1 MNVKGIAVVI
11 GVSMAIGAFAQV
23 RYTERL
29 GTVENMNRVKP
40 GMGVTA
46 QDRKYF
52 AEARITTVYNL
63 RAAEIA
69 RRKGGSSWLNEFAEF
84 RAKDYDQNYKEL
96 KVIASKLNLRA
107 DKSLPRAWEQK
118 LNGLRAKNGGDF
130 ENAFRVNFVKINEQF
145 ADQSEREAKR
155 GNNSLIRNFA
165 VTQGPVIRLNIN
177 MAMRGVAKI

>member
-11 GVSMAIGAFAQV
+11 GIGLSIGAFGQV

-29 GTVENMNRVKP
+29 GTVENINRIRP

-52 AEARITTVYNL
+52 AEARVNTVYNL

-84 RAKDYDQNYKEL
+84 RAKDYEQNYREL
-96 KVIASKLNLRA
+96 KVIASKLNMRV
-107 DKSLPRAWEQK
+107 DKSLPRAWENR
-118 LNGLRAKNGGDF
+118 LDALRAKNGREF

-165 VTQGPVIRLNIN
+165 VTQGPVIRLNIK
-177 MAMRGVAKI
+177 MAMRGLTKI